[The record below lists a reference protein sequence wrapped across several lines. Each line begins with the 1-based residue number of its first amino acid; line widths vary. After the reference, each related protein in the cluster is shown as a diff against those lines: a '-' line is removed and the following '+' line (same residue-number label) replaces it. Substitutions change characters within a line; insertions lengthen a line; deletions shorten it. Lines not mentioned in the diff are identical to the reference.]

1 MGNRLSRIT
10 TRTGDDGSTGL
21 GDGSRVAKDCP
32 RIALLGEV
40 DELNSHLGVLL
51 CEALS
56 DSVHAQLVAIQH
68 DLFDLGG
75 EVAVPGH
82 QAIDE
87 KQVLRLE
94 RWLGV
99 EHGGRADVWLGMQ
112 ASYDL
117 WTAEQ
122 KTKALIRKVKPLSVA
137 VLAAV

>member
-1 MGNRLSRIT
+1 M
-10 TRTGDDGSTGL
+10 
-21 GDGSRVAKDCP
+21 A
-32 RIALLGEV
+32 
-40 DELNSHLGVLL
+40 
-51 CEALS
+51 
-56 DSVHAQLVAIQH
+56 
-68 DLFDLGG
+68 
-75 EVAVPGH
+75 
-82 QAIDE
+82 
-87 KQVLRLE
+87 LRLE